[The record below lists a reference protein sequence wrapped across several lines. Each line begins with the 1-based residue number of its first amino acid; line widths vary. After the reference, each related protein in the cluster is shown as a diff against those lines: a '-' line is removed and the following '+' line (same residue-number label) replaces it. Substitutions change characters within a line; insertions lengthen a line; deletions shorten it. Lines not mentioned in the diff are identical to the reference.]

1 MLDYKKNF
9 KDILKDLRKE
19 KELTQKELSQYTGIT
34 LSMIT
39 KYEQGVNT
47 PNYDNLTKLS
57 DFFNV
62 PINTFLNDKS
72 MNVQSLI
79 EALKPKQKNKV
90 KFYKLFL
97 EYFRPFDFGTDF
109 EILEIEQTKNEKINI
124 TIKIEKRLLSQNGK
138 NDTFVEE
145 IKKFCIPIFEF
156 EQFLRYNIEFLLS
169 KYELEKEL

>member
-1 MLDYKKNF
+1 MLNYKKNF
-9 KDILKDLRKE
+9 KDILKGLRKE
-19 KELTQKELSQYTGIT
+19 KKMTQKEVSQNTGIT

-62 PINTFLNDKS
+62 PVNTFLDDKS

-97 EYFRPFDFGTDF
+97 EYFRPFDFGIDF

-124 TIKIEKRLLSQNGK
+124 TIKIEKNFFHKMKKMMYLL
-138 NDTFVEE
+138 
-145 IKKFCIPIFEF
+145 KK
-156 EQFLRYNIEFLLS
+156 
-169 KYELEKEL
+169 